1 MPSYPVILLLVSGLG
16 ICWPSV
22 TYTYKLLTFTCLKVP
37 LPVPST
43 TKTYRQ
49 PSQLMSTLQLQE
61 LFPCIPYATLS
72 QLYRDSA
79 GNIEK
84 MLDVLTVDQ
93 SKSDAESTSL
103 PWSTVSS
110 HIEEEEAGYLLSQDE
125 SANQQCLL
133 DIFPQYK
140 NIINDV
146 FSYFS
151 FNFVNTVDFLINLS
165 ANASTGPLISFSS
178 KPEDLP
184 CLTTSSTNQLSS
196 FLSSPKSHGS
206 GRRPFRCPH
215 CGHTCQMPGEICF
228 CPHCGHPL
236 EGRPRL

>member
-1 MPSYPVILLLVSGLG
+1 MPSYPVILLLVFGLG

-22 TYTYKLLTFTCLKVP
+22 AYTYKLLTFTCLKVP

-43 TKTYRQ
+43 SKTYRQ

-110 HIEEEEAGYLLSQDE
+110 HTEEEAAGYFLSQDE
-125 SANQQCLL
+125 SANQQRLH
-133 DIFPQYK
+133 DIFPLFK
-140 NIINDV
+140 
-146 FSYFS
+146 
-151 FNFVNTVDFLINLS
+151 
-165 ANASTGPLISFSS
+165 
-178 KPEDLP
+178 
-184 CLTTSSTNQLSS
+184 
-196 FLSSPKSHGS
+196 KSLCH
-206 GRRPFRCPH
+206 F
-215 CGHTCQMPGEICF
+215 
-228 CPHCGHPL
+228 
-236 EGRPRL
+236 

>member
-22 TYTYKLLTFTCLKVP
+22 AYTYKLLSFTCLKVP

-43 TKTYRQ
+43 SETYRQ

-72 QLYRDSA
+72 QLYWDSA
-79 GNIEK
+79 GNIEN

-110 HIEEEEAGYLLSQDE
+110 HKEEAAAGYFLSQDE
-125 SANQQCLL
+125 SPNQQRLH

-140 NIINDV
+140 DIINDV

-165 ANASTGPLISFSS
+165 ANASTAPIISFSS

-196 FLSSPKSHGS
+196 FLSSPTSHGS
-206 GRRPFRCPH
+206 GRRSFRCPH
-215 CGHTCQMPGEICF
+215 F
-228 CPHCGHPL
+228 W
-236 EGRPRL
+236 

>member
-1 MPSYPVILLLVSGLG
+1 MPSYPVILLLVSALG

-22 TYTYKLLTFTCLKVP
+22 TYTYKILTFTCLKVP

-43 TKTYRQ
+43 SKTYRQ

-93 SKSDAESTSL
+93 SKSDAE
-103 PWSTVSS
+103 
-110 HIEEEEAGYLLSQDE
+110 EEAGYFLSQDE
-125 SANQQCLL
+125 SANQQCLH
-133 DIFPQYK
+133 DIFPQFK

-151 FNFVNTVDFLINLS
+151 CNFVNTVDFLINLS
-165 ANASTGPLISFSS
+165 ANASTAPIISFCS

-184 CLTTSSTNQLSS
+184 CLATSSTNKLSS
-196 FLSSPKSHGS
+196 FLSSATSHGS

-215 CGHTCQMPGEICF
+215 CGHACQISGEICF

-236 EGRPRL
+236 EGRPRI

>member
-22 TYTYKLLTFTCLKVP
+22 TYTYKLLTFSCLKVP

-43 TKTYRQ
+43 SKTYRQ
-49 PSQLMSTLQLQE
+49 PSQLMSTLQLRDM
-61 LFPCIPYATLS
+61 FPCIPYATLS

-110 HIEEEEAGYLLSQDE
+110 QTEEEEAGYFLSEDE
-125 SANQQCLL
+125 SGNQQRLH
-133 DIFPQYK
+133 DIFPQHK

-151 FNFVNTVDFLINLS
+151 FNFVNTVDFLINLA
-165 ANASTGPLISFSS
+165 ANASTGPVISFFYQTRRSS
-178 KPEDLP
+178 MPYYQQHQ
-184 CLTTSSTNQLSS
+184 ST
-196 FLSSPKSHGS
+196 FLFSVIANKSWKWEKAIS
-206 GRRPFRCPH
+206 VS
-215 CGHTCQMPGEICF
+215 T
-228 CPHCGHPL
+228 L
-236 EGRPRL
+236 

>member
-1 MPSYPVILLLVSGLG
+1 MPSYPVILLLVSALG

-22 TYTYKLLTFTCLKVP
+22 TYTYKILFFTCLKVP
-37 LPVPST
+37 IPVPST
-43 TKTYRQ
+43 SKTYRQ

-72 QLYRDSA
+72 QLYRDSE

-84 MLDVLTVDQ
+84 MLDVLTVHQ
-93 SKSDAESTSL
+93 SKSDAESTSF
-103 PWSTVSS
+103 VSS
-110 HIEEEEAGYLLSQDE
+110 HTEEEEAGYFLSQDE
-125 SANQQCLL
+125 SANQQCLH
-133 DIFPQYK
+133 DIFQQYK

-151 FNFVNTVDFLINLS
+151 CNFVNTVDFLINLS
-165 ANASTGPLISFSS
+165 ANASTAPIISFSS

-184 CLTTSSTNQLSS
+184 CLTTGSTNKLSS
-196 FLSSPKSHGS
+196 FLSSPTSHGS

-215 CGHTCQMPGEICF
+215 CGHTCQISGEICF

-236 EGRPRL
+236 EGRPRI